1 MMMKNSYLAVVVG
14 ASLLLALGGTAN
26 AHNTRDGGGSGVGA
40 PPSPPG
46 FNSGGGHNG
55 FESSTAPG
63 ESSTNPPEPKG
74 WDQGL
79 GSGAAWKSD
88 GLSSGTPVDNLPSG
102 LGKN

>member
-1 MMMKNSYLAVVVG
+1 MRDFHLALVAG
-14 ASLLLALGGTAN
+14 ASLLLALGSAASAN
-26 AHNTRDGGGSGVGA
+26 PNSHSGGGSGVGA

-63 ESSTNPPEPKG
+63 DSSTNPPEPKG

-79 GSGAAWKSD
+79 GSGAAWKDDVS
-88 GLSSGTPVDNLPSG
+88 SSGTPVDNLPPG
-102 LGKN
+102 LSKN